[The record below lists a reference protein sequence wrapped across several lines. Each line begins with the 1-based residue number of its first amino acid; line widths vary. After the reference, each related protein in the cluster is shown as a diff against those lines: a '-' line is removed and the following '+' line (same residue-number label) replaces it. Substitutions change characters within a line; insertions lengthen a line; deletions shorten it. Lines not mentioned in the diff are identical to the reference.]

1 MTERMIERDGV
12 RLCTDSFGDPA
23 DPPVILVMGMSAS
36 MLWWDEEFCRMLAAG
51 GRFVVRYDHRD
62 TGRSQTDQPGRP
74 TYTGMDLVGDIARVL
89 DAYGIGAAHVLGLS
103 MGGGLAQVLALDH
116 PERVASLMLM
126 STSPAGPGSDL
137 PPVTDAYGRF
147 LASAEVD
154 WEDAGSV
161 AAFTLANARALAG
174 AERPFDEAA
183 VRALVARDIARADR
197 PESAHNHALVE
208 GGEPWRHRLGE
219 VAAPTLVVHGTA
231 DPLFPIEHGIALAG
245 EIPGARLLR
254 LEGAGHGLEAADHAT
269 VARAVL
275 DHTAA
280 AAAVSGR

>member
-1 MTERMIERDGV
+1 
-12 RLCTDSFGDPA
+12 
-23 DPPVILVMGMSAS
+23 
-36 MLWWDEEFCRMLAAG
+36 MLWWDEGFCRMLAAG

-62 TGRSQTDQPGRP
+62 TGRSQTDEPGRP

-103 MGGGLAQVLALDH
+103 MGGGLAQVLALDR
-116 PERVASLMLM
+116 PERVASLVLM

-231 DPLFPIEHGIALAG
+231 DPLFPLGHGIALAE

-280 AAAVSGR
+280 AAAVSGT

>member
-1 MTERMIERDGV
+1 MIERDGV

-36 MLWWDEEFCRMLAAG
+36 MLWWDEEFCRMLVAG
-51 GRFVVRYDHRD
+51 GRLVVRYDHRD

-154 WEDAGSV
+154 WMDAGSV
-161 AAFTLANARALAG
+161 ATFTVANARALAG

-197 PESAHNHALVE
+197 PESAQNHALVA
-208 GGEPWRHRLGE
+208 GGEPWRHRLGD

-231 DPLFPIEHGIALAG
+231 DEMLPVSNAQVIADR
-245 EIPGARLLR
+245 IPGARLEILD
-254 LEGAGHGLEAADHAT
+254 ESGHLYPTEEPAVDVAIAEFLAARDEEDEAA
-269 VARAVL
+269 
-275 DHTAA
+275 
-280 AAAVSGR
+280 

>member
-1 MTERMIERDGV
+1 
-12 RLCTDSFGDPA
+12 
-23 DPPVILVMGMSAS
+23 
-36 MLWWDEEFCRMLAAG
+36 
-51 GRFVVRYDHRD
+51 
-62 TGRSQTDQPGRP
+62 
-74 TYTGMDLVGDIARVL
+74 
-89 DAYGIGAAHVLGLS
+89 
-103 MGGGLAQVLALDH
+103 MGGGLAQVLALDR
-116 PERVASLMLM
+116 PERVASLVLM

-231 DPLFPIEHGIALAG
+231 DPLFPIGHGIALAE